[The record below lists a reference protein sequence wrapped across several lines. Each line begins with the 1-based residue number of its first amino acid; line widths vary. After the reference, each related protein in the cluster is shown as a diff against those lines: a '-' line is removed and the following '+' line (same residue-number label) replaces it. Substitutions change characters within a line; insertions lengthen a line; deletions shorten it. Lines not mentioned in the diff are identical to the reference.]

1 MEERPVGAGR
11 SVRCKRGSREESPTQ
26 TGERDPLDADTVDGD
41 EAGEKR
47 QRAPRDV
54 EPGYGEIGA
63 IGIAHDQRGKAKVEV
78 PVDGETVERNAAAVV
93 RGGPSDQAGGVT
105 APGVGLQHGERADGQ
120 HRDEDRKPRHYA
132 QRHAQ
137 QSKCQ
142 SDR

>member
-1 MEERPVGAGR
+1 MAGSAGR
-11 SVRCKRGSREESPTQ
+11 PGGEGGSGASGSGRGHRQ

-41 EAGEKR
+41 EAGEER

-54 EPGYGEIGA
+54 EPGHGEIGA
-63 IGIAHDQRGKAKVEV
+63 IGIAHDERGKAQVEV
-78 PVDGETVERNAAAVV
+78 PVDGEALKRNSAGFV
-93 RGGPSDQAGGVT
+93 RGDPFDQAGDIA

-120 HRDEDRKPRHYA
+120 HRGEDREPCHHA

-137 QSKCQ
+137 QSGCQ